1 MRDSRLE
8 RVPIDKVRLAE
19 NYPFDAYED
28 YALNDL
34 IEEIRMNGVITPV
47 LLRVAGDG
55 FEIIDGRA
63 RFLAAKEV
71 GEDLIA
77 AVIIDCS
84 DEEIIELIAH
94 TTMIY
99 QRTFHDMRY
108 SQQARIIARYYE
120 SLKKQGLRSDLI
132 YRAQHGEDR
141 MYYEL
146 LKEVRDE
153 QGKYFGTSWASFG
166 RKFAV
171 YDVSDIVAKKYNL
184 SGRTLARF
192 RWLDK
197 LTDGLIKLFEAGTI
211 GFVAAVELSFI
222 GEVQQ

>member
-1 MRDSRLE
+1 MQDSRLE
-8 RVPIDKVRLAE
+8 RVPIEKIFLAE

-28 YALNDL
+28 YALQDL
-34 IEEIRMNGVITPV
+34 IEEIRMNSVIMPV

-71 GEDLIA
+71 GDELIDA
-77 AVIIDCS
+77 KIIDCS

-94 TTMIY
+94 TTIIY
-99 QRTFHDMRY
+99 QRTLRDMRY

-120 SLKKQGLRSDLI
+120 SLKKQGLRSDLL

-141 MYYEL
+141 MYYEIL
-146 LKEVRDE
+146 EEVRDE

-166 RKFAV
+166 RKYAAN
-171 YDVSDIVAKKYNL
+171 YDYNI
-184 SGRTLARF
+184 F
-192 RWLDK
+192 Y
-197 LTDGLIKLFEAGTI
+197 
-211 GFVAAVELSFI
+211 GFT
-222 GEVQQ
+222 